1 MFPNCGWELSA
12 TPSMTSKSANS
23 QLHFVKGKLGSET
36 NNGKSEAC
44 TGQSAWNTSQ
54 FVNMS
59 FGEFCN
65 FTFSPIE
72 KTKQCAFL
80 GMNQDLVTLSANPL
94 YNCMY
99 LYVTNNVYSQ
109 CFNKFYLDCL
119 IYGMIPYFTAKDV
132 YLATNPTDILSGYKT
147 NWSCNNGATVSEYC
161 TLWHLNNTI
170 TQFWLDDPLT
180 KAGHVSNIQFDNG
193 KSQ

>member
-23 QLHFVKGKLGSET
+23 QLHFVKGKLGSEK
-36 NNGKSEAC
+36 NNGKVEAC
-44 TGQSAWNTSQ
+44 TGQGAWNNST

-109 CFNKFYLDCL
+109 CFNKFLFGLFNLWDDTLFHSQRCL
-119 IYGMIPYFTAKDV
+119 PCNKPYRHFER
-132 YLATNPTDILSGYKT
+132 L
-147 NWSCNNGATVSEYC
+147 
-161 TLWHLNNTI
+161 
-170 TQFWLDDPLT
+170 
-180 KAGHVSNIQFDNG
+180 
-193 KSQ
+193 